1 MTRRFHTAA
10 ILPLLLITSLLTACG
25 FQLRGKVDIA
35 SEIAQLSVS
44 GSDLPFVR
52 ELKKALV
59 LNGIEITD
67 NAHYHLQLV
76 SLERTAGE
84 EVQASAGQFE
94 RLLTLKATYQLSTDD
109 GLQLFDPIVLTNER
123 YMYQDKNQVN
133 AAQSEEAI
141 IFDQLRQDLL
151 LTTVRRVAGIS
162 SEVLRQEEARAR
174 KVREAE
180 REALQAEQ

>member
-1 MTRRFHTAA
+1 MTRRFHTGA

-44 GSDLPFVR
+44 GSDLPFIR
-52 ELKKALV
+52 DLKKALTF
-59 LNGIEITD
+59 NGIEMTD
-67 NAHYHLQLV
+67 DAHYHLQLV
-76 SLERTAGE
+76 SLKRTTSNE
-84 EVQASAGQFE
+84 TQASAGQYE
-94 RLLTLKATYQLSTDD
+94 RLLTLKATYQLSTSD
-109 GLQLFDPIVLTNER
+109 GLKLFGPIELSNER
-123 YMYQDKNQVN
+123 YMFQDKNLTN
-133 AAQSEEAI
+133 AAQSEENI

-162 SEVLRQEEARAR
+162 EEALRQEEERAL

-180 REALQAEQ
+180 REALESEQ

>member
-1 MTRRFHTAA
+1 MTRRFHTGA

-52 ELKKALV
+52 ELKKALT

-67 NAHYHLQLV
+67 NAHYHLQVV
-76 SLERTAGE
+76 SLERSTGDE
-84 EVQASAGQFE
+84 IQASVGQYE
-94 RLLTLKATYQLSTDD
+94 RLLILKATYQLSTHD
-109 GLQLFDPIVLTNER
+109 GLKLFDPIVLFNER
-123 YMYQDKNQVN
+123 YMFQDKNQTN
-133 AAQSEEAI
+133 AALSEEAI
-141 IFDQLRQDLL
+141 IFDQLRQELL

-162 SEVLRQEEARAR
+162 EEVLRQEEVRAR
-174 KVREAE
+174 KALEAE
-180 REALQAEQ
+180 REAREVEE

>member
-1 MTRRFHTAA
+1 MTRRFHTGA

-52 ELKKALV
+52 ELKKALT
-59 LNGIEITD
+59 LSGIEITD

-76 SLERTAGE
+76 SLERTTGDE
-84 EVQASAGQFE
+84 IQASAGQYE
-94 RLLTLKATYQLSTDD
+94 RLLTLKATYQLSTND
-109 GLQLFDPIVLTNER
+109 GLKLFDPIVLSNER
-123 YMYQDKNQVN
+123 FMFQDRNLTN

-141 IFDQLRQDLL
+141 IFDQLRQELL
-151 LTTVRRVAGIS
+151 LTSVRRVAGIS
-162 SEVLRQEEARAR
+162 GEVLRQEEERAR
-174 KVREAE
+174 KARETE
-180 REALQAEQ
+180 REALKAQQ